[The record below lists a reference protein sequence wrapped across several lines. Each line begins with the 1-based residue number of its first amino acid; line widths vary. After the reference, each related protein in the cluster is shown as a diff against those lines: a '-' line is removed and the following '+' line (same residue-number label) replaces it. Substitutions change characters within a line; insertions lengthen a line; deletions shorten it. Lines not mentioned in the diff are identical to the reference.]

1 MEKVNSVQSLIM
13 FGFSILFI
21 VFLLLG
27 FLFSVKYQKMLM
39 DIQGA
44 KSGLRKSILY
54 LILAFGSGAIIVYAS
69 EPDNWLSS
77 LCLFAGGLC
86 IVFLYFIIRTLQIR
100 NAQKY
105 IECQKK
111 TSNVDKGKK
120 Q

>member
-1 MEKVNSVQSLIM
+1 
-13 FGFSILFI
+13 
-21 VFLLLG
+21 
-27 FLFSVKYQKMLM
+27 
-39 DIQGA
+39 
-44 KSGLRKSILY
+44 
-54 LILAFGSGAIIVYAS
+54 VYAS